1 NRPRPV
7 VGTTGLTPSWWH
19 WSFERYGAPQLNSRF
34 EKAHGRRMLDQD
46 WGTWVAV
53 RAIVQSVLRV
63 RSTEFEKVT
72 AFMRGDRLR
81 IDGFKG
87 PALSFRPW
95 NNQLRQPILIA
106 THDAMIKTAP
116 VDGFL
121 HETETLDT
129 LGDDRANSS
138 CRF

>member
-1 NRPRPV
+1 
-7 VGTTGLTPSWWH
+7 
-19 WSFERYGAPQLNSRF
+19 
-34 EKAHGRRMLDQD
+34 MLDQD

-63 RSTEFEKVT
+63 RSTEFENVV

-95 NNQLRQPILIA
+95 NNQLRQPILITTNEA
-106 THDAMIKTAP
+106 LIKTAP

-129 LGDDRANSS
+129 LGDDRADST